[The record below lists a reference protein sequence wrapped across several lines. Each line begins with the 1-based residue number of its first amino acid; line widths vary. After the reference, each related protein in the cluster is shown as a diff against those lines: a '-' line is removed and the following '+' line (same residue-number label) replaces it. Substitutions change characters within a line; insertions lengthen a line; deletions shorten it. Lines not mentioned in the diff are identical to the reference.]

1 MQPDISAQTLSELL
15 RYDAHTG
22 KLYWKPRQLSFF
34 RDERASKSWHSQ
46 NCGREA
52 LTAKIQ
58 NGYRNGSILG
68 RCGFRAHRVA
78 WAIFYGEWPSC
89 DVDHINGD
97 PSDNRI
103 CNLRLASKPENAQNQ
118 APQSRAKSSRY
129 KGVHWRTE
137 RSKWVAMITVNGRK
151 MRVGS
156 FFDEASAAQAYNAA
170 ARRFYGPFARLND
183 V

>member
-1 MQPDISAQTLSELL
+1 MTKPIPHDLL
-15 RYDAHTG
+15 AAIRYEPETG
-22 KLYWKPRQLSFF
+22 NFYWLKPRI
-34 RDERASKSWHSQ
+34 
-46 NCGREA
+46 GRSLVTPA
-52 LTAKIQ
+52 GTNNAH
-58 NGYRNGSILG
+58 GYRIISFNGKAHK
-68 RCGFRAHRVA
+68 AHRLA
-78 WAIFYGEWPSC
+78 WLVCFGSWPTGEI
-89 DVDHINGD
+89 DHINGLKG
-97 PSDNRI
+97 DNRI